1 MNEAKCVKCRK
12 SDHSKPVTW
21 VFVEYALG
29 IGLCY
34 DCDNGS
40 NKRLFW
46 EKKAEL
52 ISQGKANTG
61 KPARTSLSEDAIK
74 EMNAPLIKQK
84 KVILDQV
91 PPKVAMEKAVKT
103 PSPAPPVLPL
113 GEEEKNNRVF
123 KIEHKEIK
131 GDVKIELYA
140 KQFFIKPKKTEV
152 MKTKIIWV
160 VSTDDP
166 TANDLMTIKSFV
178 EHFSPGDEDIDI
190 KTGKHRILVKND
202 KADEAAEGNAVCEQ
216 PPLGKKPLSQYM
228 KNKLKGKKSGKAH
241 IKPAKKIKSGAK
253 LGAVNNSGWPSVNG
267 RQPWMRCTGCGE
279 YKGKT
284 WINENEN
291 LHIGLCSDCGGDI
304 DKKTKYD
311 ERVKQLE
318 SGIAA

>member
-1 MNEAKCVKCRK
+1 MLRGRLYNKTMNEAKCVKCRK

-61 KPARTSLSEDAIK
+61 KPAVTSLSEEAIR

-91 PPKVAMEKAVKT
+91 PPRVAMENAVKI
-103 PSPAPPVLPL
+103 PSPASPVLPPGK
-113 GEEEKNNRVF
+113 GETNESTL
-123 KIEHKEIK
+123 IS
-131 GDVKIELYA
+131 
-140 KQFFIKPKKTEV
+140 KQKSERK
-152 MKTKIIWV
+152 MSTKIIWV
-160 VSTDDP
+160 VSGEDP
-166 TANDLMTIKSFV
+166 SAEDLQSIKSFV
-178 EHFSPGDEDIDI
+178 EYFSKNGEDIDI
-190 KTGKHRILVKND
+190 KTAKHRILVKND

-228 KNKLKGKKSGKAH
+228 KNKLKAKKSGKAH
-241 IKPAKKIKSGAK
+241 DKPAKKIKSGAK

-284 WINENEN
+284 WVNENEN
-291 LHIGLCSDCGGDI
+291 LHIGLCSDCGGNI